1 MERLWTPWR
10 MQYVA
15 SADREP
21 ARCLFCEL
29 PGRQDDEANL
39 LVKRG
44 QRAFVVLNLYPY
56 NTGHAMIAPYEHT
69 ADFPAL
75 AAETSAEILSLSQ
88 QVVGALAAEYQP
100 DGFNL
105 GMNLGRVAG
114 AGVPNHLHVHV
125 VPRWSG
131 DANFMAITADTKVM
145 PETLDRTY
153 ARVKR
158 ALDGSR

>member
-21 ARCLFCEL
+21 AGCLFCEL
-29 PGRQDDEANL
+29 AGRQDDEANL
-39 LVKRG
+39 VVKRG
-44 QRAFVVLNLYPY
+44 RRALVVLNLYPY

-69 ADFPAL
+69 ADFPSL
-75 AAETSAEILSLSQ
+75 APETGAEVLSLCQ
-88 QVVGALAAEYQP
+88 EVVGALAAEYRP

-114 AGVPNHLHVHV
+114 AGVPDHLHVHV

-131 DANFMAITADTKVM
+131 DSNFMAITADTKVM
-145 PETLDRTY
+145 PETLDQTY

-158 ALDGSR
+158 ALGGSP

>member
-21 ARCLFCEL
+21 AGCLFCEL

-88 QVVGALAAEYQP
+88 QVVGALTAEYQP

-114 AGVPNHLHVHV
+114 AGVPDHLHVHV
-125 VPRWSG
+125 VPRWGG
-131 DANFMAITADTKVM
+131 DANFMAITAATKVM